1 MQDKRIKSLSNVYI
15 KLGFDEIS
23 QKAKVAANVKV
34 EDRLEQMVGSGQ
46 MKCKIDRE
54 TRTVSFIEDDS
65 MSELVTTLETQN
77 ARII

>member
-23 QKAKVAANVKV
+23 QKAKVAANVKI
-34 EDRLEQMVGSGQ
+34 EDKLEQMVGSGQ

-54 TRTVSFIEDDS
+54 TRTVSFIEDDT